1 MKPFLKRSRT
11 GMCSILLAS
20 LIMAA
25 SVAGCG
31 QDSSAAGGKTAKSG
45 NESYEVKEDGSVE
58 VPEAEPV
65 EGSID
70 YISSQYSYEDEP
82 NYFEGHDPNESK
94 NKTGKGSVKNE
105 TGKKQEEED
114 QPEAAN
120 DLQKNPNGDQ
130 TGDEASEKNEDG
142 GLHITG

>member
-1 MKPFLKRSRT
+1 MKPFLKRRRT
-11 GMCSILLAS
+11 GMCNILLAS
-20 LIMAA
+20 VIMAA

-94 NKTGKGSVKNE
+94 NKTGEGSVKNE
-105 TGKKQEEED
+105 AGKKQEGKDHQESAD
-114 QPEAAN
+114 G
-120 DLQKNPNGDQ
+120 LQKKPDGDQ
-130 TGDEASEKNEDG
+130 TGGEASEKNEDG

>member
-1 MKPFLKRSRT
+1 
-11 GMCSILLAS
+11 MCSILLAS
-20 LIMAA
+20 VIMAA

-31 QDSSAAGGKTAKSG
+31 QDSSAAGGKAAKSR

-94 NKTGKGSVKNE
+94 NKTGKDSVKNE
-105 TGKKQEEED
+105 AGKKQEGKD
-114 QPEAAN
+114 QPEATD
-120 DLQKNPNGDQ
+120 DLQKNSDGDQ
-130 TGDEASEKNEDG
+130 TGSEASEKNEEE